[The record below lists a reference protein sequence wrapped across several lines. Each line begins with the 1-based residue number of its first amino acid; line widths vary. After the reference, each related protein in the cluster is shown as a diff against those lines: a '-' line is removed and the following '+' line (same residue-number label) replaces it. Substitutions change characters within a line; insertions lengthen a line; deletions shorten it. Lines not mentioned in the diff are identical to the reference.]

1 MWMKDNSPRWPRFFG
16 DLESQVESL
25 AGAEEQGEIA
35 ERTRIETG
43 RLGLADRLRPAEG
56 HVLEVRCVGLG
67 MLRGRLE
74 RVGGD
79 WLLLTEPSGVESLIP
94 AASVIGVTGLGRW
107 STVAGGEVDRR
118 LGLRSALRALARDR
132 ATIRVLLVDGGSIT
146 GTVDRV
152 GFDFLEL
159 AEHPVGEPRRASSV
173 LRVWTLPLH
182 GIGVV
187 RRAGH

>member
-1 MWMKDNSPRWPRFFG
+1 MKDSSPRWSQFFG

-56 HVLEVRCVGLG
+56 HALEVRCAGLG

-94 AASVIGVTGLGRW
+94 AASVIAVTGLGRW

-118 LGLRSALRALARDR
+118 LGLRSALRALAQDR
-132 ATIRVLLVDGGSIT
+132 ATIRVLLVDGGSIA

-182 GIGVV
+182 GIGVI
-187 RRAGH
+187 RRGGH